1 MDQTDLQGELERL
14 HPASFGWALWC
25 CDHRREEAEEVL
37 QTAYLKVLE
46 GSARYGGCA
55 SLRTWFFTVVRRT
68 AWEQRRRRWAREL
81 LLARWGR
88 QQLVPAPHPAPD
100 EALYGCEQNSELR
113 RALAVLPA
121 RQRDVLHLVF
131 YQELTIEEAAEVL
144 KIGLG
149 TARTH
154 FERGKAR
161 LRELLAH
168 EEQR

>member
-1 MDQTDLQGELERL
+1 MDQIDFRDELERL

-25 CDHRREEAEEVL
+25 CDHRRDEAEEVL

-46 GSARYGGCA
+46 GAARYGGRA
-55 SLRTWFFTVVRRT
+55 SLRTWFFSVVRRT
-68 AWEQRRRRWAREL
+68 AWGQRRRRWVREL
-81 LLARWGR
+81 LLAPWGR
-88 QQLVPAPHPAPD
+88 QPLVAVHPAPE
-100 EALYGCEQNSELR
+100 EALSSCERNGELR
-113 RALAVLPA
+113 RALAALPA

-161 LRELLAH
+161 LRELLTH
-168 EEQR
+168 GEKQ